1 MASVSKM
8 KCVFWKA
15 KLSPGLITTLLAYL
29 QTFAS
34 YTQHIG
40 LSHVEKIFKKTELLV
55 SMGRLTCNLVN
66 PARIKWEKRKK
77 SYELDEIWTQVK
89 PSLVQN
95 EPHLLNEL
103 TKNLNF
109 L

>member
-55 SMGRLTCNLVN
+55 SMGRLKSNLD
-66 PARIKWEKRKK
+66 KDTKK
-77 SYELDEIWTQVK
+77 SEKKML
-89 PSLVQN
+89 
-95 EPHLLNEL
+95 
-103 TKNLNF
+103 KND
-109 L
+109 